1 MDYSIW
7 TPEEH
12 KEYLAE
18 WRDLMSR
25 KPDEILDTWTEWDG
39 EVMVRTVEDRRY
51 SVAGIFAMEGWP
63 TPPSMDA
70 YIL

>member
-1 MDYSIW
+1 M
-7 TPEEH
+7 
-12 KEYLAE
+12 
-18 WRDLMSR
+18 RR